1 MQNCIVIQIDFGGF
15 LWISRLDTDFP
26 SCQKSIHPF
35 SVTASPALRVTEVLW
50 PVPGCLKVHGLRPV
64 APWTGRQ
71 FFTTIHSLTDNGDVP
86 ISLMC
91 LSVGCRRRADSIK
104 PPADC

>member
-15 LWISRLDTDFP
+15 LWIPRLDTDFP

-64 APWTGRQ
+64 APC
-71 FFTTIHSLTDNGDVP
+71 TDNVDVP